1 MANILLKKHFSI
13 SLRRKDLKRKG
24 KKGRK
29 RKEKIKVRKFL
40 DKTKVSKAQDRC
52 IFNIFHNPQFLQMC
66 LILTL
71 FLTAMGRIN
80 PYMSVSWQQSVGIGL
95 TGVVILPKK
104 EMFYWGII
112 VHFAGLLVDLLKVSW
127 FRKQIVEP

>member
-1 MANILLKKHFSI
+1 V
-13 SLRRKDLKRKG
+13 KRKG

-52 IFNIFHNPQFLQMC
+52 IFNIFHNPHFLQMC

-80 PYMSVSWQQSVGIGL
+80 PYMSVS
-95 TGVVILPKK
+95 
-104 EMFYWGII
+104 
-112 VHFAGLLVDLLKVSW
+112 
-127 FRKQIVEP
+127 